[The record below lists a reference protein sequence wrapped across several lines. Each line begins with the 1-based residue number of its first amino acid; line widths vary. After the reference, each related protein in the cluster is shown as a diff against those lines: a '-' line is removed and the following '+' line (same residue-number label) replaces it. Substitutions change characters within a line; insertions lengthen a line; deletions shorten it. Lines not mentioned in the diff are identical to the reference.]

1 MHRSPLQCIGWS
13 RANNHSQNKSNN
25 YIVVFLLIPA
35 PKGHKR
41 HGQCTHVPRRAI
53 SIFSV
58 WKVNPGL
65 ASESGLQTSILQT
78 RWSSAMCVILE
89 KTRLSRLDKNS
100 AWKSQIQNLLQ
111 VASDVMS
118 LSRESVYLTIASSG
132 EVSNVDLNGIYLFP
146 HDVSLSSSNVRWN
159 LFIQLNWLYQHSS
172 VISLQCIGWADP
184 VQWCARITGE
194 SAGQLQLSCPGWA
207 PLQYS
212 ASEVDQSTLDSRS
225 VWCPVQQFTC
235 LPQVSPWHPAL

>member
-25 YIVVFLLIPA
+25 CIVVFSLIPA

-53 SIFSV
+53 AIFSV

-78 RWSSAMCVILE
+78 RWSSAMCAILE

-132 EVSNVDLNGIYLFP
+132 EVSNVDLNGIYL
-146 HDVSLSSSNVRWN
+146 HVST
-159 LFIQLNWLYQHSS
+159 
-172 VISLQCIGWADP
+172 
-184 VQWCARITGE
+184 WC
-194 SAGQLQLSCPGWA
+194 
-207 PLQYS
+207 
-212 ASEVDQSTLDSRS
+212 V
-225 VWCPVQQFTC
+225 
-235 LPQVSPWHPAL
+235 PQ